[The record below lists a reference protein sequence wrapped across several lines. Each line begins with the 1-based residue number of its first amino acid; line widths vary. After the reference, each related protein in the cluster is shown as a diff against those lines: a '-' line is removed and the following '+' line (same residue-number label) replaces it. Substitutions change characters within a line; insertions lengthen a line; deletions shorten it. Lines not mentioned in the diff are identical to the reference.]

1 MLFSHT
7 LFSVPRKG
15 SAVSPG
21 RAFSLLTKNSTPKPN
36 GVLFF
41 LVLWLSVPLVAQGVD
56 LVGKLGK
63 ILVGPALVVL
73 DDAEQPLAGA
83 DQPLEHRC
91 GAGRTLTGLV
101 LQPDTGAFLQ
111 ADRTLGPNGPLL
123 PIVRGTGCK
132 ALLGQGLGKD
142 VLHLVLAMDDKHPLA
157 LLTPHIAWAT
167 NEALQRL
174 MDITANN
181 LRTWLDGA
189 GENIVNA

>member
-7 LFSVPRKG
+7 LFSIPRKG

-56 LVGKLGK
+56 LVGELGK

-83 DQPLEHRC
+83 DQPLEHCC
-91 GAGRTLTGLV
+91 GAGRALTGLV
-101 LQPDTGAFLQ
+101 LQVHGRF
-111 ADRTLGPNGPLL
+111 RFVN
-123 PIVRGTGCK
+123 IVGVVLVELRGLVGELT
-132 ALLGQGLGKD
+132 
-142 VLHLVLAMDDKHPLA
+142 VLAAPFA
-157 LLTPHIAWAT
+157 ICLLYTSDAAD
-167 NEALQRL
+167 E
-174 MDITANN
+174 
-181 LRTWLDGA
+181 
-189 GENIVNA
+189 

>member
-7 LFSVPRKG
+7 LFSIPRKG

-36 GVLFF
+36 GVLVF

-91 GAGRTLTGLV
+91 GAGRASLGLCSSRTREPSCR
-101 LQPDTGAFLQ
+101 QT
-111 ADRTLGPNGPLL
+111 RTLGPNGPLL
-123 PIVRGTGCK
+123 PIVRGTGGK
-132 ALLGQGLGKD
+132 ALLGQVWAKMFSTSSSPWMTNTRLGLG
-142 VLHLVLAMDDKHPLA
+142 LNAFTQASRPSRS
-157 LLTPHIAWAT
+157 AWP
-167 NEALQRL
+167 ERP
-174 MDITANN
+174 
-181 LRTWLDGA
+181 
-189 GENIVNA
+189 VS

>member
-73 DDAEQPLAGA
+73 DDAEQPL
-83 DQPLEHRC
+83 
-91 GAGRTLTGLV
+91 GR
-101 LQPDTGAFLQ
+101 
-111 ADRTLGPNGPLL
+111 R
-123 PIVRGTGCK
+123 
-132 ALLGQGLGKD
+132 
-142 VLHLVLAMDDKHPLA
+142 
-157 LLTPHIAWAT
+157 
-167 NEALQRL
+167 
-174 MDITANN
+174 
-181 LRTWLDGA
+181 
-189 GENIVNA
+189 

>member
-7 LFSVPRKG
+7 LFSIPRKG

-73 DDAEQPLAGA
+73 DDAEQPLASA
-83 DQPLEHRC
+83 DQPLEHCC
-91 GAGRTLTGLV
+91 GAGRALAGLV

-111 ADRTLGPNGPLL
+111 ADRTLSPMAHCSPLYGAQAVK
-123 PIVRGTGCK
+123 PCSVRVWAKMFSTSSSPWMMNTR
-132 ALLGQGLGKD
+132 LGLGLNAFTQPAGPRGRHGPKGPSAD
-142 VLHLVLAMDDKHPLA
+142 RSLPARRWSH
-157 LLTPHIAWAT
+157 
-167 NEALQRL
+167 R
-174 MDITANN
+174 TA
-181 LRTWLDGA
+181 
-189 GENIVNA
+189 

>member
-7 LFSVPRKG
+7 LFSIPRKG

-21 RAFSLLTKNSTPKPN
+21 RAFSLSTKNSTPKPN

-91 GAGRTLTGLV
+91 GAGRALTGLV

-111 ADRTLGPNGPLL
+111 ADRTLGPNGPWSPLYWAQ
-123 PIVRGTGCK
+123 GGK
-132 ALLGQGLGKD
+132 AWSGRVWAKIFFTSAS
-142 VLHLVLAMDDKHPLA
+142 AMDY
-157 LLTPHIAWAT
+157 
-167 NEALQRL
+167 
-174 MDITANN
+174 
-181 LRTWLDGA
+181 
-189 GENIVNA
+189 

>member
-7 LFSVPRKG
+7 LFSIPRKG

-41 LVLWLSVPLVAQGVD
+41 LVLLLSVPLVAQGVD

-91 GAGRTLTGLV
+91 SAGRSLAGLV
-101 LQPDTGAFLQ
+101 LIGKGASGVCFCCACTLSSKRPKKIPWICECSQTSPRPLDFL
-111 ADRTLGPNGPLL
+111 
-123 PIVRGTGCK
+123 
-132 ALLGQGLGKD
+132 
-142 VLHLVLAMDDKHPLA
+142 
-157 LLTPHIAWAT
+157 
-167 NEALQRL
+167 
-174 MDITANN
+174 
-181 LRTWLDGA
+181 
-189 GENIVNA
+189 